1 MQQRNLTDIERSI
14 LQDIVA
20 RKQSKF
26 PDQMMRNI
34 LSPETPD
41 VSRLTSGP
49 SMPPQPFRP
58 EALDAGSVR
67 IPANTPGYKRGA
79 AVNVNPELFGLSD
92 REDNLTALMG
102 SDGAKMFH
110 YQTNGGSIQNNL
122 RTAGSYI
129 SARLRQDLL
138 QTQLYNYGDPKNQL
152 EQINAVADAL
162 ATGSWDG
169 TEAAESLAQIPED
182 DPIRQLANIQRLQPA
197 LFNKSDNPY
206 KEHGGEIYFDH
217 RRMPE
222 GIEKA
227 KQDGKIDEETYN
239 KLIQNATEFE
249 NELLKNFGQDQL
261 DMIRASEDKA
271 LAYGVTKGLVGFSTF
286 AVGAKAWGK
295 TFGKTAGI
303 AAGKVP
309 KIGPLLR
316 PVVETSTGIAAGWLA
331 SAAASL
337 TLDEATEKMGEYYEI
352 AAKFAASKDMYPE
365 AAATGEFIGFAVPMS
380 AAVGPGLINVAKAVG
395 IAKGPGA
402 IGVGEL
408 GKMAGLSALG
418 SGTAYTTIRGLEET
432 AIATGVTETPIE
444 EATTMDEAVG
454 LATFM
459 LLGFGFTGKNLKFGS
474 VRVTPKELA
483 EHIAVQARGP
493 RNQQK
498 EGIIPSTR
506 RTDIVTGAV
515 PLRTPSGR
523 SGRPVAA
530 ERRTRTLKEQAMDLF
545 LRDLNKFQ
553 VKWRKNNPNA
563 TPEQERAAFMEAWNK
578 LPANID
584 VKTISM
590 GDYAIAGQVKKGG
603 VVSQPTGPQVTART
617 PAGSRPMPKQTPG
630 LPAGTGRPRRLP
642 QPVEAIRQPP
652 ATRKG
657 LPEPKPRSPII
668 TPFKKRPEL
677 PGSEAM
683 WNKQLEEGR
692 TPGQVSVGERTAPA
706 AIEKPAAK
714 PVAVAEAEKPLELW
728 DITKSPSGV
737 QAGSE
742 IVVGKAS
749 QEAINYGMS
758 REEEPPSGTRV
769 TVDRVEDGVVYATD
783 KAGDPVTVDT
793 SLTEV
798 MTSPTAA
805 SKQPPVQKTEK
816 PTAQE
821 PIAIERPDPVN
832 SVTTDY
838 YPNAKVGNDISVY
851 DIDGNK
857 RTARVSRV
865 SDAGNMRVEFVNS
878 TGEVVTEAI
887 VGISAIAQPINPKNP
902 NFEIVSVQNSGLEK
916 FEGRKIESLSDRELQ
931 TVGEIAKT
939 HLERI
944 NPEGVELSP
953 IQIKQGK
960 NKFGEQPPILNTRL
974 ITAAVKAEKARRK
987 QIATAP
993 TETQPASAGIAS
1005 TPKLVPSAPQ
1015 APAVITKSKTEPIR
1029 SFSTFSGMGTMESA
1043 LTSVTH
1049 QGAIEVEDSIVSY
1062 YNLQHGTQFG
1072 ARDIMTVKAS
1082 EIRKQNPDLFHA
1094 SPVCKSFSD
1103 SKKSRKVLQIDKDHA
1118 NKVAELIKGA
1128 APPSV
1133 TMENVPRY
1141 FASELG
1147 ETITAALVDAGYE
1160 YRLVASNA
1168 AEYGAVQNR
1177 NRVILQAVRK
1187 DVGELPVLPEKREP
1201 GDWYEAI
1208 KDLIDDAPYSPMRG
1222 KTKKDLNW
1230 ELYELTK
1237 RVLKG
1242 VIDPTKP
1249 LITMGGSAGGSVPN
1263 FSMAGGPAPTLKATV
1278 KEVPRIIMPD
1288 GRVKRVT
1295 PRMMARLMGLSDE
1308 VKIPEKW
1315 ADAKTVLGNGIHAAH
1330 TQALIEPVA
1339 QVATQSRKGKP
1350 AEPKTKQEAA
1360 VAKVVE
1366 KAKAKKKPATIKLP
1380 EDKLSWK
1387 SKGKGEWRSQDGRF
1401 KVVKTEGR
1409 PGVITYRGA
1418 KASKKKSGGT
1428 PATYRVFGTRGKAA
1442 SKPIVG
1448 EAFTR
1453 LSDAKEAAETFRSG
1467 LYTQIKRSKAKA
1479 EKAAEKTA
1487 AIEAAKPP
1495 VPKYDIPTIKAER
1508 QQVESQGIKQ
1518 KNVSRTAPKI
1528 RQWTD
1533 LQGLTK
1539 NVPRYAVST
1548 GSPSPELSSY
1558 EEYLYLMRS
1567 MASQQGLTASS
1578 LEGRQVVEVSA
1589 TDLSIGDTFGFSGA
1603 EFHVIERITA
1613 GELMLAQPEESKEI
1627 LHSQFSTK
1635 DVYADPI
1642 RPGDEYL
1649 VVATP
1654 VSAFVIPTAAKMLMA
1669 EGNLERG
1676 QENPFAIKD
1685 TGVDTSGLDIQD
1697 RTPGKISSDKNKSTW
1712 QEMVKPQDPGQWPAE
1727 ARQQLEKEIISPLNE
1742 LPPKY
1747 HTMVSEWKYLGEYKG
1762 DEQRM
1767 FPLDGS
1773 NVIHEFA
1780 HPISGRS
1787 VLTSDF
1793 GWVDLKNNQL
1803 VLTPTQQQKEVMERV
1818 AINLNERPILAEL
1831 MTPRRLHAMGAMA
1844 NPGGF
1849 KSAKERAESM
1859 RAQGR
1864 QSVDTSATKEQV
1876 YEVIPNEETRARI
1889 EKSGLGFGKLL
1900 EYREK
1905 QGAIFEGVVDGF
1917 RKYFGG
1923 RGSVSELGRERGGP
1937 AAFYAIARDRIE
1949 KLPSLWSITQK
1960 NSVETLKGIV
1970 SHLTEDQYTL
1980 FNHHLL
1986 FRDLAESIKK
1996 HAGQGEESEYQ
2007 LPYGL
2012 TEADVKRVD
2021 EMYTD
2026 MANKDVDVLA
2036 AVEHRRDI
2044 QERVKASLIDAGK
2057 RAGYPELEQIL
2068 NRVDYYQHQNIEK
2081 RKQIMLEE
2089 MSGKKVSLPNRGQYK
2104 VRKGSESDINSN
2116 FVEVEASTLQ
2126 KMMYDTVLMDTIADL
2141 RSEYDISRM
2150 LKKRAEVFNKELEAE
2165 AARLGVSVKAK
2176 DYAHWTD
2183 YKKEYPGYE
2192 NWALRGSVQISGRNT
2207 DSQAFALETFE
2218 QFMSQRFGLTK
2229 EEMASAQGM
2238 EDSANVM
2245 FIPKPLANQLHAIQD
2260 QYKKLAGRNKFL
2272 KLNSKM
2278 NSIWKRFVLQG
2289 PSSFVGYNIRNA
2301 VEMEKA
2307 FWAAPKG
2314 MLQIPAA
2321 AKELTQSMLK
2331 GVQTEDLADWI
2342 SMGGGVEL
2350 TAGGEL
2356 PDVKQIVNVQEGI
2369 KGSIS
2374 NYFSQGAKD
2383 IAVKAVTFDPWW
2395 RSVGAITNLR
2405 ESITRYSMYK
2415 HLVAEI
2421 RADRDRVRA
2430 ENPTLETYKGRPKS
2444 FMGSIPEE
2452 VLAMNTPQEM
2462 AWKLSN
2468 EMFINY
2474 GAAGP
2479 VTKTLADKGYMPF
2492 IRFQTGNNMWYFRY
2506 IKNTLMH
2513 PKVQREAAIQLGL
2526 PPGTP
2531 PPGDGTGRGRAASVA
2546 GATARLG
2553 VSNIP
2558 AATRLGLQ
2566 LAGMYAGTS
2575 ALATI
2580 YNNMFFDDIEEQLP
2594 DDMRRQ
2600 FHIILGR
2607 DKDGRPRIFFGGSTS
2622 SEVLRGMGINS
2633 ETPGDLMKILYG
2645 EDNITRFAEELG
2657 VNVGNFWGQQ
2667 AGPTIGITMSLLG
2680 LESYPDLFNLRRVGD
2695 RTLSVFRQLGLG
2707 EEYAA
2712 IAGKPSRW
2720 ADRHLGGEDILYRT
2734 TLPGEY
2740 AYNRIRDE
2748 AKEFRTDVLGIATYE
2763 GGIVTGRRA
2772 KSAYLMKRA
2781 IRFEDPELARNYMIE
2796 YMSTFMKENKDKSYT
2811 ITQKGVDAYKSALKQ
2826 SLRMR
2831 SPFGMM
2837 KKDDLTRV
2845 RLDDNP
2851 GFLFAQIPEDQRKQA
2866 AKDLGARFLNASHE
2880 QKIKMLLAL
2889 KQMPQALVR
2898 NVERAESYYSQYLSD
2913 PVYKSEGGRASG
2925 VSVDALQSAMD
2936 AKGQD

>member
-1 MQQRNLTDIERSI
+1 MQPRTLTDIERSI
-14 LQDIVA
+14 LQGIQA
-20 RKQSKF
+20 RKRSRGVRQ
-26 PDQMMRNI
+26 QMQDI
-34 LSPETPD
+34 LLPEMPD
-41 VSRLTSGP
+41 VSELTSGP
-49 SMPPQPFRP
+49 AMLMQPFRP
-58 EALDAGSVR
+58 EALDAGPVR
-67 IPANTPGYKRGA
+67 TPVNTPGYRRGA
-79 AVNVNPELFGLSD
+79 AVNVNEELFGLAD
-92 REDNLTALMG
+92 QEDSLTTLMG
-102 SDGAKMFH
+102 LDGARMYFF
-110 YQTNGGSIQNNL
+110 QTNGGKLENNT
-122 RTAGSYI
+122 RTASNYI
-129 SARLRQDLL
+129 SAKIRQDLL
-138 QTQLYNYGDPKNQL
+138 QTPEYNTGDSKKQL

-162 ATGSWDG
+162 ATDAWAG
-169 TEAAESLAQIPED
+169 TPAAEALEQIPED

-197 LFNKSDNPY
+197 LFNNSDTPY

-217 RRMPE
+217 RRMAE

-239 KLIQNATEFE
+239 SLLQNATEFE
-249 NELLKNFGQDQL
+249 NELLANFGQDQL
-261 DMIRASEDKA
+261 DMIRAAEDKA
-271 LAYGVTKGLVGFSTF
+271 LAYGVTKGLVGWYSF
-286 AVGAKAWGK
+286 AGGAKAWGK
-295 TFGKTAGI
+295 SFGKTVGKF
-303 AAGKVP
+303 AGKVP
-309 KIGPLLR
+309 KIGPLLQ
-316 PVVETSTGIAAGWLA
+316 PVAETSTGIAAGWLA
-331 SAAASL
+331 SAAAGF

-380 AAVGPGLINVAKAVG
+380 IAVVPGLVNVAKAAG
-395 IAKGPGA
+395 MARGPGA
-402 IGVGEL
+402 IGGKEL
-408 GKMAGLSALG
+408 GKMAGLSAVG
-418 SGTAYTTIRGLEET
+418 SGTAYITIRGLEET
-432 AIATGVTETPIE
+432 AVATGLMEKPME

-459 LLGFGFTGKNLKFGS
+459 LMGLGFTGKNLKFGN
-474 VRVTPKELA
+474 VRVTPKDLA
-483 EHIAVQARGP
+483 EHMAARTRGVKA
-493 RNQQK
+493 QQK
-498 EGIIPSTR
+498 EGIVPSARPETGITRGAASR
-506 RTDIVTGAV
+506 RTE
-515 PLRTPSGR
+515 
-523 SGRPVAA
+523 PVAA
-530 ERRTRTLKEQAMDLF
+530 KREAKKRTLKEQAMDLF
-545 LRDLNKFQ
+545 LRELNAFQ
-553 VKWRKNNPNA
+553 TKWRKNNPNA
-563 TPEQERAAFMEAWNK
+563 TPEQERAAFNEAWNK

-590 GDYAIAGQVKKGG
+590 GDYAIAGQVKEGK
-603 VVSQPTGPQVTART
+603 VPPQRLTGQSRMPKSGPSL

-642 QPVEAIRQPP
+642 RPVEPIEQPP
-652 ATRKG
+652 VQRKA
-657 LPEPKPRSPII
+657 LPEAAPRRPII

-683 WNKQLEEGR
+683 WSRQLEEGR
-692 TPGQVSVGERTAPA
+692 TPGQMRISERTAPA
-706 AIEKPAAK
+706 AADKPAAK

-728 DITKSPSGV
+728 DITESPSGV

-749 QEAINYGMS
+749 QEAIDYGMG
-758 REEEPPSGTRV
+758 REEEPPSGTRA

-783 KAGDPVTVDT
+783 KAGNPVTVDT

-798 MTSPTAA
+798 MVPTVTPSVPEAAEPVTEPVAEPVAAASPDFVVPELPKTPIAQQFAGEPVSSLSDQNLQVLKGATERRLAKLDTSQVGVDPIVADAQKIISAVEAETARRVPTAA
-805 SKQPPVQKTEK
+805 V
-816 PTAQE
+816 E
-821 PIAIERPDPVN
+821 P
-832 SVTTDY
+832 
-838 YPNAKVGNDISVY
+838 
-851 DIDGNK
+851 
-857 RTARVSRV
+857 
-865 SDAGNMRVEFVNS
+865 
-878 TGEVVTEAI
+878 
-887 VGISAIAQPINPKNP
+887 
-902 NFEIVSVQNSGLEK
+902 L
-916 FEGRKIESLSDRELQ
+916 
-931 TVGEIAKT
+931 
-939 HLERI
+939 
-944 NPEGVELSP
+944 
-953 IQIKQGK
+953 
-960 NKFGEQPPILNTRL
+960 
-974 ITAAVKAEKARRK
+974 
-987 QIATAP
+987 
-993 TETQPASAGIAS
+993 PASAEVAKKPE
-1005 TPKLVPSAPQ
+1005 TAPPAPQ

-1072 ARDIMTVKAS
+1072 ARDIMTVQAS
-1082 EIRKQNPDLFHA
+1082 EIREQNPDLFHA

-1141 FASELG
+1141 FESELG
-1147 ETITAALVDAGYE
+1147 ETIRTALLDAGYE
-1160 YRLVASNA
+1160 YRIVVSNA

-1208 KDLIDDAPYSPMRG
+1208 KDLIEDAPYSPMRG
-1222 KTKKDLNW
+1222 KTRKDLNW

-1295 PRMMARLMGLSDE
+1295 PRMMARLMGLGDE

-1366 KAKAKKKPATIKLP
+1366 RAKAKKKPAAIKIP
-1380 EDKLSWK
+1380 EVKLSWK
-1387 SKGKGEWRSQDGRF
+1387 SKGKGEWRSEDGRF
-1401 KVVKTEGR
+1401 KIVKTEGR

-1418 KASKKKSGGT
+1418 KASKKRSGGT

-1442 SKPIVG
+1442 SNPIVE

-1467 LYTQIKRSKAKA
+1467 LYTQLKRSKAKA
-1479 EKAAEKTA
+1479 EKAAEKA
-1487 AIEAAKPP
+1487 AAVEAAKP
-1495 VPKYDIPTIKAER
+1495 KAARYNTQAIASER
-1508 QQVESQGIKQ
+1508 SQVTSQGIQQ
-1518 KNVSRTAPKI
+1518 KDVPRSAPKI
-1528 RQWTD
+1528 REWTTR
-1533 LQGLTK
+1533 QGLVEGT
-1539 NVPRYAVST
+1539 PQYAVST
-1548 GSPSPELSSY
+1548 GSPAPELSSY
-1558 EEYLYLMRS
+1558 EEYLHLLRS
-1567 MASQQGLTASS
+1567 KASQQELTTPN
-1578 LEGRQVVEVSA
+1578 LEGRRVVEILAS
-1589 TDLSIGDTFGFSGA
+1589 DLRAGDTFGFSGA
-1603 EFHVIERITA
+1603 EFHVIEKITA

-1627 LHSQFSTK
+1627 LHSQFSTR

-1654 VSAFVIPTAAKMLMA
+1654 VSAFVVPTTSKMLMA
-1669 EGNLERG
+1669 EGNLERE
-1676 QENPFAIKD
+1676 QENPFVVKD
-1685 TGVDTSGLDIQD
+1685 AGADTSGLEIKD
-1697 RTPGKISSDKNKSTW
+1697 RTPDKISSDKRRSEW
-1712 QEMVKPQDPGQWPAE
+1712 QEMIKPQDPSQWPAE
-1727 ARQQLEKEIISPLNE
+1727 ARQQLEKEIISPLSKL
-1742 LPPKY
+1742 LPKF

-1767 FPLDGS
+1767 FPLDES
-1773 NVIHEFA
+1773 NVIHEFV
-1780 HPISGRS
+1780 HPTSGRS

-1831 MTPRRLHAMGAMA
+1831 MAPRRMHAMGAMA

-1849 KSAKERAESM
+1849 NTAKERAESM

-1864 QSVDTSATKEQV
+1864 QSVDTPATKEQV

-1889 EKSGLGFGKLL
+1889 EQSGVGFKNLISL
-1900 EYREK
+1900 RDK
-1905 QGAIFEGVVDGF
+1905 NDARFKGF
-1917 RKYFGG
+1917 INAVEKYFLG
-1923 RGSVSELGRERGGP
+1923 RGAVSELGRTRGGT
-1937 AAFYAIARDRIE
+1937 AAFYAIARDRIS
-1949 KLPSLWSITQK
+1949 KLASLWDITKK
-1960 NSVETLKGIV
+1960 NSTQTLRGIV
-1970 SHLTEDQYTL
+1970 SHLNEDQYTL

-1996 HAGQGEESEYQ
+1996 HANQGEESEYQ

-2012 TEADVKRVD
+2012 TEADVKRID
-2021 EMYTD
+2021 EMYTE
-2026 MANKDVDVLA
+2026 MASKDVDVLA

-2089 MSGKKVSLPNRGQYK
+2089 MSGKRVSLPNRGQYR
-2104 VRKGSESDINSN
+2104 VRRGSESDINSN

-2150 LKKRAEVFNKELEAE
+2150 LKKRAELFNKELEAE
-2165 AARLGVSVKAK
+2165 AARLGVEVKAK

-2183 YKKEYPGYE
+2183 YKDEYPGYE
-2192 NWALRGSVQISGRNT
+2192 YWALRGSVQISGRNT
-2207 DSQAFALETFE
+2207 DTQAFALETFE

-2229 EEMASAQGM
+2229 EEMAAAQGM
-2238 EDSANVM
+2238 EDTANVM
-2245 FIPKPLANQLHAIQD
+2245 LIPEPLVEQLHEIQN
-2260 QYKKLAGRNKFL
+2260 QYKKLSDRKAFFKYNA
-2272 KLNSKM
+2272 KM
-2278 NSIWKRFVLQG
+2278 NSIWKRWVLQS
-2289 PSSFVGYNIRNA
+2289 PTAFVGYNVRNA

-2314 MLQIPAA
+2314 LLQIPAA
-2321 AKELTQSMLK
+2321 AKELTESMLK

-2369 KGSIS
+2369 KGSVS

-2421 RADRDRVRA
+2421 QADRDRVRA
-2430 ENPTLETYKGRPKS
+2430 ENPTLENYQGRPKS

-2452 VLAMNTPQEM
+2452 VLAMKSPQEM

-2474 GAAGP
+2474 GDAGP
-2479 VTKTLADKGYMPF
+2479 VTKGLADKGYMPF
-2492 IRFQTGNNMWYFRY
+2492 IRFQTGNNMWYLRY

-2513 PKVQREAAIQLGL
+2513 PKVQREAAKQLGL

-2531 PPGDGTGRGRAASVA
+2531 PPGGGTGRGRAAATA
-2546 GATARLG
+2546 GASVRLG
-2553 VSNIP
+2553 ISNIP
-2558 AATRLGLQ
+2558 NFTRLALLTSGL
-2566 LAGMYAGTS
+2566 LAGTS
-2575 ALATI
+2575 VLSTI
-2580 YNNMFFDDIEEQLP
+2580 YNNVFFGDIEEQLP

-2607 DKDGRPRIFFGGSTS
+2607 NEDGGPRVFFKGSTS
-2622 SEVLRGMGINS
+2622 AELLGGMGINA
-2633 ETPGDLMKILYG
+2633 ETPSDLMKVLGG
-2645 EDNITRFAEELG
+2645 EESLSRFAEEIG
-2657 VNVGNFWGQQ
+2657 VNVVNFWGQQ

-2680 LESYPDLFNLRRVGD
+2680 LESYPNILEPRRVDD

-2748 AKEFRTDVLGIATYE
+2748 VKEFRTDVLGIATYE
-2763 GGIVTGRRA
+2763 GGRVTGHRA
-2772 KSAYLMKRA
+2772 KAAYLMKRA
-2781 IRFEDPELARNYMIE
+2781 IRFEDPELARHYMIE
-2796 YMSTFMKENKDKSYT
+2796 YMSTFMKENKDGSYT
-2811 ITQKGVDAYKSALKQ
+2811 ITQEGVDDYKRALKQ

-2837 KKDDLTRV
+2837 QKDDLTRV

-2866 AKDLGARFLNASHE
+2866 AKDLGPGFLNASHE
-2880 QKIKMLLAL
+2880 KKIKMLLGL

-2898 NVERAESYYSQYLSD
+2898 NVERAESYYKNYLAD